1 MLRLGF
7 HCTWVRWVMSCVTTV
22 HYSVC
27 LNGIPLESFQPTRG
41 LRQGDPLSPYLFLF
55 VADALSLLLQK
66 DVQDG
71 TLKELKISRH
81 APGISHLLF
90 ADDALLFFKANTEQA
105 ERVKLVLQKFE
116 ESTGQKLSTEKCSLL
131 TRESIGTQQR

>member
-1 MLRLGF
+1 M
-7 HCTWVRWVMSCVTTV
+7 
-22 HYSVC
+22 
-27 LNGIPLESFQPTRG
+27 
-41 LRQGDPLSPYLFLF
+41 RQGDPLSPYLFLF

-116 ESTGQKLSTEKCSLL
+116 ESTGQKLSPEKCSLL